1 LRTLYTEFFTGGGQC
16 PKRLRFTPGY
26 QQIGKPPI
34 PSFTRFGDSSV
45 GPSGYYREYIDNG
58 YSGKNTQRPA
68 FTEMLN
74 DARHRQFDL
83 LIVWKLDRLSRSLKD
98 LIATLDEL
106 GHLGIDFVSYDN
118 QLDTSSPSGKLVFN
132 IIGAVAEFERD
143 IISERVRAGL
153 ANARIKGKKLGRP
166 QIPKSYQKK
175 IIALK
180 NQGLSNRAIGRQLSI
195 SESTVRNWLRFESKI
210 H

>member
-1 LRTLYTEFFTGGGQC
+1 MPKTVAIYARVSTDRQTTDSQLHQLRDFVRRA
-16 PKRLRFTPGY
+16 KW
-26 QQIGKPPI
+26 K
-34 PSFTRFGDSSV
+34 V
-45 GPSGYYREYIDNG
+45 YREYIDNG

-68 FTEMLN
+68 YTEMLG
-74 DARHRQFDL
+74 DARRRRFDL
-83 LIVWKLDRLSRSLKD
+83 LLVWKLDRLSRSLKD

-132 IIGAVAEFERD
+132 IIGSVAEFERD
-143 IISERVRAGL
+143 IISERMRAGL

-175 IIALK
+175 IITLK

-195 SESTVRNWLRFESKI
+195 SESTVRNWLKFESKI

>member
-1 LRTLYTEFFTGGGQC
+1 MPKTVAIYARVSTDRQTTDSQLHQLRDFVRRA
-16 PKRLRFTPGY
+16 KW
-26 QQIGKPPI
+26 K
-34 PSFTRFGDSSV
+34 V
-45 GPSGYYREYIDNG
+45 YREYIDTG

-68 FTEMLN
+68 YTEMLS
-74 DARHRQFDL
+74 DARRRRFEL
-83 LIVWKLDRLSRSLKD
+83 LLVWKLDRLSRSLKD
-98 LIATLDEL
+98 LIETLDEL